1 MAQTRKSTIIM
12 VKTIY
17 KEELFKGKTA
27 LITGG
32 GTGIGLRTAL
42 ELSQL
47 GATVILASRKKENIE
62 NGVKAVE
69 EAGGKAF
76 AIECNIREEESIEK
90 CIAESIERAGTI
102 DILVNNAGGQF
113 PSPAEAISQKGWNA
127 VIETNL
133 TGAFLMSKE
142 VFKKCFRDNGGS
154 IVNVLAN
161 MWNGFPMM
169 SHTGAARAG
178 VDNLTKTLAVE
189 WGKYGVRINSV
200 APGLIHSS
208 GIDSYAD
215 EFKNYIFAAAKNN
228 QANRLGTE
236 EEVAAAI
243 LFLLSP
249 AAAYIT
255 GETLKVDAG
264 ESLYSPGV
272 PPSEHN
278 KNPPFKD

>member
-1 MAQTRKSTIIM
+1 M

-17 KEELFKGKTA
+17 KEDLFKDKTA

-47 GATVILASRKKENIE
+47 GATVVLASRKKDNLD
-62 NGVKAVE
+62 NGVKTVE
-69 EAGGKAF
+69 KAGGKAF
-76 AIECNIREEESIEK
+76 GIVCNIREEESVEN
-90 CIAESIERAGTI
+90 CIAETIEKAGTI
-102 DILVNNAGGQF
+102 DLLVNNAGGQF

-133 TGAFLMSKE
+133 TGAFLMSKV
-142 VFKKCFRDNGGS
+142 VFNKAFRDNGGGV
-154 IVNVLAN
+154 IVNVIAN

-169 SHTGAARAG
+169 AHTGAARAG

-215 EFKNYIFAAAKNN
+215 EFKKYIFSAAKNN

-272 PPSEHN
+272 PPSEHD
-278 KNPPFKD
+278 KIPPFKDE